1 MIIILC
7 TTVCSHFTINYL
19 SISSPTVLSSRV
31 VFLFKKSHVAKTSDK
46 SETITLDKRCSYD
59 TFHQK
64 LLTLHQQ
71 FLIILSTRYIDDSYT
86 YRVNNNNN
94 NNNNNLFRFQ
104 LWFWIGVQKIKLFYV
119 NKSSN
124 LIGRYN
130 FGDKSNQLNQF
141 AVSMDAYPYATKQHH
156 SSIQY
161 YKLQI

>member
-94 NNNNNLFRFQ
+94 NNNLFRFQ